1 MSQLNYFSAKK
12 EGKRTVIFKTA
23 NSAQLLTY
31 THEYSKFGYFKF
43 AYKYVQMEKNT
54 LRIPPIP
61 HPRNIAK
68 ACEGDIASSVNRL
81 TR

>member
-1 MSQLNYFSAKK
+1 MRPRRRAPIKLAKSVAHGNP
-12 EGKRTVIFKTA
+12 EDPRVG
-23 NSAQLLTY
+23 
-31 THEYSKFGYFKF
+31 
-43 AYKYVQMEKNT
+43 VQMEKNT